1 VVCRESATIKPH
13 FTSKEISTIRF
24 YEIPC
29 NDTWARDHG
38 PLCTLRNGIPV
49 IHDFQFNGWG
59 EKFEASLD
67 NLITAELY
75 QQGAFSREA
84 ELKSHPSFVLEGG
97 SIETNGYGTIL
108 TTSRC
113 LLHPNRNPHLTKK
126 EIEEELV
133 QFSGTEQVLWLD
145 HGFLE
150 GDDTDSHIDTL
161 ARFCDKN
168 TICYVKCQDPKD
180 IHYEELR
187 KMETELKNFRTPEG
201 TPFHLVPLP
210 MPEPVYNDEG
220 RRLPA
225 TYANFLIMNGSLLVP
240 QYNQPTD
247 WEALEILG
255 EIFRDR
261 QTIGINC
268 LPLIKQNGSLHCIT
282 MQIPQGFLR

>member
-1 VVCRESATIKPH
+1 M
-13 FTSKEISTIRF
+13 
-24 YEIPC
+24 
-29 NDTWARDHG
+29 
-38 PLCTLRNGIPV
+38 
-49 IHDFQFNGWG
+49 G

-108 TTSRC
+108 TTSRAC
-113 LLHPNRNPHLTKK
+113 STQPESPPHQK

-145 HGFLE
+145 YSFLE
-150 GDDTDSHIDTL
+150 GDVPTVISTHWPGSATKHHL
-161 ARFCDKN
+161 LCEM
-168 TICYVKCQDPKD
+168 PGLKD